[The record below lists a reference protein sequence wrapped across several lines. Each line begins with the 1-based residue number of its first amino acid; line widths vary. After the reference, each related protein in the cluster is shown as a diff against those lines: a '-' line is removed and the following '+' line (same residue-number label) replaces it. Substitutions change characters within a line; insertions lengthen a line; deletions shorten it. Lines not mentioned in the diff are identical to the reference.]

1 MVKTKETKLNS
12 KIFEGP
18 INNEV
23 NSLYVRVYLAN
34 QRQGN
39 AKTKTRGEV
48 SGGGVK
54 PFRQKGTGKARAGSK
69 RSSLHVHGGT
79 SHGPVPKDYRLGLTE
94 KVRRVALKSTLS
106 LKAKDDSVKI
116 IDDVMLSGRK
126 TKEIWQL
133 LKNSDVLGN
142 ILLVTEKHNN
152 NVFTSGRN
160 IKDLTI
166 KSATDVN
173 PYDILKAKSI
183 LIENSAI
190 KVLEKRV

>member
-1 MVKTKETKLNS
+1 MTKEKVLKLDS

-54 PFRQKGTGKARAGSK
+54 PFRQKGTGKARAGSR

-79 SHGPVPKDYRLGLTE
+79 SHGPVPKDYRIGLTE

-173 PYDILKAKSI
+173 PYDILKARSI
-183 LIENSAI
+183 LIESSAI

>member
-1 MVKTKETKLNS
+1 MTKEKVLKLDS

-34 QRQGN
+34 QRQGD

-54 PFRQKGTGKARAGSK
+54 PFRQKGTGKARAGSR

-79 SHGPVPKDYRLGLTE
+79 SHGPVPKDWRIGLTA

-106 LKAKDDSVKI
+106 LKAKDNGVQI
-116 IDDVMLSGRK
+116 IDDIILKERK
-126 TKEIWQL
+126 TKELWQL
-133 LKNSDVLGN
+133 LNIKNISGN
-142 ILLVTEKHNN
+142 ILLIIKNHNSQ
-152 NVFTSGRN
+152 VFSSGRN
-160 IKDLTI
+160 INKLTI
-166 KSATDVN
+166 QSATDVN
-173 PYDILKAKSI
+173 PYDILNAKSI

-190 KVLEKRV
+190 KVLEERI